1 MKTKHAILIFLL
13 GFLTNLG
20 GAFLKIVHFSNAN
33 LFLTIGSA
41 IKIIG
46 AILILYKL
54 FTYPKFKDFMN
65 W

>member
-13 GFLTNLG
+13 GFLTNVG
-20 GAFLKIVHFSNAN
+20 GTFLKIMHFPNAN
-33 LFLTIGSA
+33 IFLTIGFA

-46 AILILYKL
+46 AILFLYKL